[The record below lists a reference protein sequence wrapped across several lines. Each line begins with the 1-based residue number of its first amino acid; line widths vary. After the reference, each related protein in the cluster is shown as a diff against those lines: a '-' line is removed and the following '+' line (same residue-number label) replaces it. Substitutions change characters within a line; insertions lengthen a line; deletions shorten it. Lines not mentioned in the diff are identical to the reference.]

1 VSTRAAR
8 RTVAAAAPAP
18 RVPGKMERQQAILDL
33 VGGRA
38 IRTQEEVVAGLRNR
52 GLEVTQATVSRDLRE
67 LGLARVAAGEGM
79 RYIAPISE
87 AEATVVGRLRGVVR
101 EHVRSVEFV
110 DFLGVVRTRP
120 STAPLV
126 AAAIDGARFDEVAG
140 TVAGDDTVLVVTRG
154 AQAATALRV
163 RLQAML
169 GRRGTAAPAG
179 ASPLGADAPTW
190 RGDSPLQPPSEE
202 VSR

>member
-1 VSTRAAR
+1 VTAAR
-8 RTVAAAAPAP
+8 RTASAAAAPASAPPP
-18 RVPGKMERQQAILDL
+18 RVPGKVERQQAILDL

-38 IRTQEEVVAGLRNR
+38 IRTQEEVVAALRGR

-79 RYIAPISE
+79 RYIAPMPE
-87 AEATVVGRLRGVVR
+87 AESSVNARLRSVVR
-101 EHVRSVEFV
+101 EHVRGVEFV

-154 AQAATALRV
+154 AQAAMALRA

-169 GRRGTAAPAG
+169 GRRGAAATTPG
-179 ASPLGADAPTW
+179 VP
-190 RGDSPLQPPSEE
+190 EE